1 MISDYGDEFIPVRKT
16 LLSCGCDFFIPCD
29 LEMEPDRWYTIDL
42 GIHLEEGDLKQHQF
56 LMIVPRSSTGMKHGL
71 RLRNTV
77 GIIDAD
83 YRDSIK
89 ASIAVD
95 IPHTYHKGD
104 RILQGIVLE
113 WSNLGGV
120 RVENY
125 KRTGGIGSTGA

>member
-1 MISDYGDEFIPVRKT
+1 MISDYGDEYVPVRKT
-16 LLSCGCDFFIPCD
+16 LDSCGCDFMIPCD
-29 LEMEPDRWYTIDL
+29 LEMEPDVWYTIDL
-42 GIHLEEGDLKQHQF
+42 GIHLEEGDLQHHQF

-71 RLRNTV
+71 RLKNTV

-89 ASIAVD
+89 AAISVD

-104 RILQGIVLE
+104 RILQGIVLD
-113 WSNLGGV
+113 WYNLGGC
-120 RVENY
+120 RVENA